1 MPLLLTYTGLD
12 KGVYFP
18 RTSEV
23 ARIRGTLEPR
33 SVSVTFTHLKEDT
46 EIQPLPQLLFSSTET
61 HGEST
66 FKLFVIRTI
75 LEKQSLLQDFK
86 LAVAS
91 LTMMGFESH

>member
-1 MPLLLTYTGLD
+1 MQQLSVLTGLL
-12 KGVYFP
+12 VPF
-18 RTSEV
+18 
-23 ARIRGTLEPR
+23 AA
-33 SVSVTFTHLKEDT
+33 
-46 EIQPLPQLLFSSTET
+46 ET